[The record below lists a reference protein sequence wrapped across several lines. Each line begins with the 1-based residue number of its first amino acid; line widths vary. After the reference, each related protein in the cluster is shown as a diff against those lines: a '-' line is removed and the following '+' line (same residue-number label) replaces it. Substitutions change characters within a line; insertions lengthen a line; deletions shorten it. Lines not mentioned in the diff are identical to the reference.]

1 MTNTISEYTISC
13 YDIAAE
19 VCMRRWL
26 AGALLVLVG
35 CSASAE
41 PPIDPGDDGDYVV
54 TVEPADFVARI
65 DNPWLPFTP
74 GSMWVYESVGEE
86 EVERIEVVVLDETR
100 DVMGVPATVV
110 RDTVTVDGELV
121 EDTFDWYAQ
130 DTEGNVWYMGEETAE
145 YENGE
150 VVSTAGAWEAGVD
163 GALPGIAML
172 ADPQIGDA
180 YRQEYYPG
188 EAEDMAEVV
197 RVGVSEEVADEAMDD
212 LIVIEEWNP
221 LEPEVIEE
229 KSYASGVGVVLEEV
243 VEGGSGRI
251 ELVSF
256 TPGP

>member
-1 MTNTISEYTISC
+1 
-13 YDIAAE
+13 
-19 VCMRRWL
+19 
-26 AGALLVLVG
+26 
-35 CSASAE
+35 
-41 PPIDPGDDGDYVV
+41 
-54 TVEPADFVARI
+54 
-65 DNPWLPFTP
+65 
-74 GSMWVYESVGEE
+74 
-86 EVERIEVVVLDETR
+86 
-100 DVMGVPATVV
+100 MGVPATVV

-172 ADPQIGDA
+172 ADPAVGEA

-197 RVGVSEEVADEAMDD
+197 GVGVSEEMADRAFDD
-212 LIVIEEWNP
+212 LVVIEEWTP
-221 LEPEVIEE
+221 LEAEVIEE
-229 KSYASGVGVVLEEV
+229 KSYARGVGVVLEEV

-256 TPGP
+256 TPGA

>member
-1 MTNTISEYTISC
+1 
-13 YDIAAE
+13 
-19 VCMRRWL
+19 VLLLL
-26 AGALLVLVG
+26 AG
-35 CSASAE
+35 CSGSAE
-41 PPIDPGDDGDYVV
+41 PPIDPGDGGEYQV
-54 TVEPADFVARI
+54 TVEPADFVTGI
-65 DNPWLPFTP
+65 DNQWLPFTP
-74 GSMWVYESVGEE
+74 GSRWVYESVGGE
-86 EVERIEVVVLDETR
+86 EVERIEVVVLEETR
-100 DVMGVPATVV
+100 EVMGVPATVV

-172 ADPQIGDA
+172 ADPAVGEA

-197 RVGVSEEVADEAMDD
+197 GVGVSEEMADRAFDD
-212 LIVIEEWNP
+212 LVVIEEWTP
-221 LEPEVIEE
+221 LEAEVIEE
-229 KSYASGVGVVLEEV
+229 KSYARGVGVVLEEV

-256 TPGP
+256 TPGA